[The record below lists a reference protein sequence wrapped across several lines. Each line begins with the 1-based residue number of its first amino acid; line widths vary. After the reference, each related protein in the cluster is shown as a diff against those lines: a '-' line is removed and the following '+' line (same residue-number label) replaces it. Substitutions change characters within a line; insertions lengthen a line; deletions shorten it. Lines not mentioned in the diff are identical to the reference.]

1 MSERIPTPS
10 TEFSNVATERDIA
23 EGIPSNERRYN
34 LLEAREAAYAAK
46 PFMDIAVE
54 LYKSQEDKELALDNT
69 DLNTLID
76 YAEQRARFAAE
87 KGEVRELSDEE
98 QKILDVYKAQAETDK
113 VMLEGGDDLFNY
125 ITNPESIIS
134 ASVEAN
140 DRFSRATTREEKGKW
155 GDIERKLERYAE
167 YLKTANDDQYKEFTT
182 DTGHAAGLLGRM
194 NVETGKTTE
203 WNGEPVDERKLRL
216 QAHNLHNEA
225 EMLKFVDSHAKLEK
239 QKEQI
244 ANTSTRS
251 GSSETGQET
260 RISLPDDERERTRF
274 VKEYFAEHSDIKDPK
289 NEAVLKEFILK
300 ETQYRIDE
308 VRRMNRPGL
317 KVDDRTAMIFRLG
330 AFNNATLGEL
340 APELRF
346 TYQLLADK
354 KPGLSYSEFDAMP
367 VDEIASTLGVDV
379 HKDIEG
385 YDQFVKKGQRLRKQ
399 FPNIDR

>member
-34 LLEAREAAYAAK
+34 LLEAQEAAYAAK
-46 PFMDIAVE
+46 PFMDVAVE
-54 LYKSQEDKELALDNT
+54 LYESQEDKELALDNT

-87 KGEVRELSDEE
+87 KGEVRQLSDEE
-98 QKILDVYKAQAETDK
+98 QKILDVYKAKAESDK
-113 VMLEGGDDLFNY
+113 VKLELGDTYLE
-125 ITNPESIIS
+125 ITPDNANS
-134 ASVEAN
+134 ASIEAE
-140 DRFSRATTREEKGKW
+140 DRSKQATTREEKSKW
-155 GDIERKLERYAE
+155 IDMERKSENYAH
-167 YLKTANDDQYKEFTT
+167 YLSSGQDDQY
-182 DTGHAAGLLGRM
+182 DTFSTNTAHVAGLLSRM
-194 NVETGKTTE
+194 NIETGTTTE
-203 WNGEPVDERKLRL
+203 WDGKPVDEKKLRL
-216 QAHNLHNEA
+216 QAHNLRNEA
-225 EMLKFVDSHAKLEK
+225 EMLKFIGNHTKLEK

-251 GSSETGQET
+251 GSSEAGQET
-260 RISLPDDERERTRF
+260 KISLPDDERERTRF
-274 VKEYFAEHSDIKDPK
+274 VKGYFAEHSDIKDPK

-308 VRRMNRPGL
+308 VKRMNRPGL
-317 KVDDRTAMIFRLG
+317 KVDDRAAMIFRLG